1 MIIGDRVCTITF
13 DDYDKQA
20 LARVANIVGNI
31 SDTMLDDES
40 VESYF
45 ADDLGD
51 FANLLF
57 KWEREEKVELRVE

>member
-13 DDYDKQA
+13 DDYDRQA

-31 SDTMLDDES
+31 ADTMLDDES

-45 ADDLGD
+45 ADDLSD
-51 FANLLF
+51 FSVLLF
-57 KWEREEKVELRVE
+57 KWERDGKVELKVE

>member
-13 DDYDKQA
+13 DDEDKQA

-51 FANLLF
+51 FSNLLF
-57 KWEREEKVELRVE
+57 KWAGDGKAELRVE